1 MQSGLRF
8 SQVTAVAL
16 ASALAC
22 TPAVAQKK
30 VPASGSLYAFH
41 TGRVDQCPGLDW
53 HIVVQKNG
61 TMEGFVGWDNM
72 KHVATLNGMV
82 QKDGTFRMNGKEV
95 GGAGR
100 TAVISGTA
108 AGEYIY
114 AMIEGSG
121 SACDGKLLYVPRAV
135 GGGSGGGGT

>member
-1 MQSGLRF
+1 
-8 SQVTAVAL
+8 AL
-16 ASALAC
+16 AGALAC
-22 TPAVAQKK
+22 TPAIAQQK

-41 TGRVDQCPGLDW
+41 TGRIDKCPGLDW
-53 HIVVQKNG
+53 HIVVQPDH
-61 TMEGFVGWDNM
+61 TLEGFVGWDNM
-72 KHVATLNGMV
+72 RHIATLKGTV
-82 QKDGTFRMNGKEV
+82 QKDGTFKMNAKEV

-100 TAVISGTA
+100 TAAITGTA

-114 AMIEGSG
+114 AAIEGSG